1 MITITNNYFQDL
13 NATLEA
19 GIIAKVGG
27 KNPKKADLYEAIA
40 AYNAAATPEPVEVNP
55 ALDEVALQDTL
66 LAMDA
71 VEDAQKA
78 EQQSNVKAMKK
89 TRKLPQSEQAQ
100 KNAQD
105 LATYRAIVEIKEA
118 VGATKAAEQLT
129 AQGRKMGGT
138 TVCQIATTYYRV
150 LMVSPFLQE
159 LFNDG
164 LVTWGELYSRS
175 RRINIVSIEAEFG
188 TRLAQAS

>member
-1 MITITNNYFQDL
+1 MITVTNNYFQDL
-13 NATLEA
+13 NAAIAA

-27 KNPKKADLYEAIA
+27 KNPKKADLYEAIEA
-40 AYNAAATPEPVEVNP
+40 HNAAVTPEP
-55 ALDEVALQDTL
+55 ALDETALQDAL

-71 VEDAQKA
+71 IEDAAKA
-78 EQQSNVKAMKK
+78 EQRSNVRAMKK
-89 TRKLPQSEQAQ
+89 SRKLPQLEQAA

-105 LATYRAIVEIKEA
+105 LATYRAIVELKEQ

-138 TVCQIATTYYRV
+138 TVCQIATTYHRV
-150 LMVSPFLQE
+150 LMVSPFLQQ

-175 RRINIVSIEAEFG
+175 RRINIASIEAEFG
-188 TRLAQAS
+188 IRLAQAS